1 MRKWSLAAALLLAAA
16 PFAAWSAGPAWPTI
30 DRQLADGGVRK
41 GSALERLIRQNQDF
55 SVLRA
60 DEATDHRGQ
69 PLWLRVYWRKAH
81 PEVGY
86 SKADP
91 TGGYPHVLKEIHEW
105 LLSHQD
111 LRPGPREADVSP
123 AEWRATVGA
132 NLRTSGA
139 AANPRSESDIR
150 INFNSPTQ
158 IIGASN
164 NIVASGLQVQFYS
177 SDGGG
182 TWGQTT
188 LPLASTDS
196 FHSDPAVDWTSDG
209 RAWAMT
215 LGIKGNTLK
224 ARSYVSTNGG
234 ATWTFDGTPSGSQR
248 SVDKELMWV
257 DHSAS
262 STFKDNIYAC
272 WHNGNPA
279 YVGRRTAA
287 GWQTPL
293 LVSGAETSGTAIGC
307 DIKTNSAGNVFAFW
321 PTTGNRRVIVAKSTT
336 GGVSF
341 AAPVVVRTMFD
352 SYDIGVPAFNVRRA
366 LIYTSGGAY
375 KTATKDNVYVTWTD
389 LTGAT
394 GCTTAANE
402 PGSNVA
408 STCKTRIWFSRSTDG
423 GATWS
428 TAVMLNNQASLND
441 QFNQALAVDETTGK
455 IGVMYY
461 DTVAD
466 AGRKKTDVWYQSSS
480 DDGVTWSA
488 ALKVTTAQTDE
499 TIAGANSGNQYGDY
513 NSLSGTLGKFFPVWT
528 DRRSG
533 AKEEIWTAPI
543 IDP

>member
-1 MRKWSLAAALLLAAA
+1 MRNWSLAAALLLAAA
-16 PFAAWSAGPAWPTI
+16 PFAAHAAGPAWPTI
-30 DRQLADGGVRK
+30 DRQLADSGVRN
-41 GSALERLIRQNQDF
+41 GSALERLVRQNQDF
-55 SVLRA
+55 SILRA
-60 DEATDHRGQ
+60 DEATDRRGL

-81 PEVGY
+81 PEVAY

-111 LRPGPREADVSP
+111 LRPGPRETDVSP
-123 AEWRATVGA
+123 AEWRATVGT

-139 AANPRSESDIR
+139 SANPRSESDIR
-150 INFNSPTQ
+150 INFNNPTQ

-177 SDGGG
+177 ADGGG

-209 RAWAMT
+209 RAWSIT

-224 ARSYVSTNGG
+224 ARAYVSTNGG

-248 SVDKELMWV
+248 NVDKELMWV

-287 GWQTPL
+287 GWQTAIQ
-293 LVSGAETSGTAIGC
+293 VSGAETSGTAIGC
-307 DIKTNSAGNVFAFW
+307 DIKTNSGGNVFAFW
-321 PTTGNRRVIVAKSTT
+321 PTTGNSRVIVAKSTT

-341 AAPVVVRTMFD
+341 GAPVVVRTTFD
-352 SYDIGVPAFNVRRA
+352 SYDIGVPSFNTRRA

-375 KTATKDNVYVTWTD
+375 KTATQDNVYVTWTD

-394 GCTTAANE
+394 GCNAPANE

-408 STCKTRIWFSRSTDG
+408 STCKTRIWFSRSTNG

-428 TAVMLNNQASLND
+428 TAIMLNNQASLND
-441 QFNQALAVDETTGK
+441 QFNQALAVDETNGK

-461 DTVAD
+461 DTVGD
-466 AGRKKTDVWYQSSS
+466 TGRKKSDVWYQSSS

-488 ALKVTTAQTDE
+488 PLKVTTAQTDE